1 MSATERKLEI
11 ARMSRKE
18 LNAHAFLCER
28 EQLQYE
34 ELIKYQK
41 GLLESQ
47 AKEIEK
53 WKREALQ
60 QYPTPDAYNAACK
73 ALHKHR
79 DIAEIAV
86 KALERIDSIKETLPD
101 RFENYD
107 IERSLDKAEKLA
119 NNALAEINR
128 LSGGE
133 NISTPDGTSR

>member
-86 KALERIDSIKETLPD
+86 KALEEEMESAKIWGQHGTVKHIK
-101 RFENYD
+101 
-107 IERSLDKAEKLA
+107 SVLD
-119 NNALAEINR
+119 EINR

-133 NISTPDGTSR
+133 SISSPDGTSK